1 MLGNLFAFEW
11 GAELGDDEL
20 RVHQEGQGPRHRC
33 GFSTATTTGGPC
45 GERRC
50 WPGQALLGLDGV
62 RVLEETEAD
71 VEVIIDIESTAELA
85 GCGECGVRAEA
96 QDRMPVEIRSLA
108 CFGRATRLV

>member
-1 MLGNLFAFEW
+1 M
-11 GAELGDDEL
+11 
-20 RVHQEGQGPRHRC
+20 
-33 GFSTATTTGGPC
+33 
-45 GERRC
+45 
-50 WPGQALLGLDGV
+50 
-62 RVLEETEAD
+62 LEETEAD